1 MPLTEKHLSRSKANI
16 MGKVVPILKILV
28 GLTIWAGAI
37 SAEISW
43 LAFCF
48 GTVII
53 GLVLLLFAPPIL
65 LMPLM
70 FVGGIGNSFLFSGI
84 DGLYGRKGVML
95 KDRLTL

>member
-1 MPLTEKHLSRSKANI
+1 

-28 GLTIWAGAI
+28 GLAIWAGAI

-43 LAFCF
+43 LAVCF
-48 GTVII
+48 GTVVI
-53 GLVLLLFAPPIL
+53 GLLLLIFARTIL

-70 FVGGIGNSFLFSGI
+70 FIGAIGSNFLFSGI
-84 DGLYGRKGVML
+84 DGLYGRNGVML

>member
-1 MPLTEKHLSRSKANI
+1 
-16 MGKVVPILKILV
+16 MGKVVPFVKILV
-28 GLTIWAGAI
+28 GVAIWVGAI

-43 LAFCF
+43 LTFCF

-53 GLVLLLFAPPIL
+53 GLLLLIFARPIL

-70 FVGGIGNSFLFSGI
+70 FLGSIGNRFLLGGI
-84 DGLYGRKGVML
+84 DGLYGQNGVML